1 MYKREI
7 EAPRASPIIA
17 GKPLQG
23 TWIGAFE
30 EVDLLT
36 IQHPFSI
43 PFPRWM
49 KDSRIKEWESFVVQD
64 ERFSLNALLSNL
76 KCYRVAQVILY
87 DKNSR
92 ERMWF
97 KKIIPLSGWRLPRTL
112 TNASIESRSYSFFFR
127 IHDWFDADTIK
138 VDFDIEATRRRPSFT
153 AHLEFDL
160 NRSMVSPMAVNLL
173 FSERRCMY
181 AFKALAAVRGDMV
194 FGGRHISL
202 DPQRTSGMFC
212 DFKGYYP
219 YRMRAVWC
227 TGSGFD
233 AENRRYGFSI
243 AENQARESYK
253 NNENALWLEGRLT
266 PLPPV
271 RITMPNGID
280 SDWVIQDTE
289 GMVDLTFSPQE
300 KTRSALNLLVSRA
313 EYDTPLGFFNGILL
327 TSEGER
333 IVVRNLWGLG
343 EKLYLRV

>member
-7 EAPRASPIIA
+7 EAPRASPINE

-23 TWIGAFE
+23 TWTSAFE
-30 EVDLLT
+30 DVDLLA

-49 KDSRIKEWESFVVQD
+49 KDIRIKEWESLVVQD
-64 ERFSLNALLSNL
+64 ERLYLNALLCNL
-76 KCYRVAQVILY
+76 KYYRFAQVVLY
-87 DKNSR
+87 DKKSR
-92 ERMWF
+92 ERMCF
-97 KKIIPLSGWRLPRTL
+97 KKIIPLGGWRMPRTL

-138 VDFDIEATRRRPSFT
+138 VDFDIEATRKRPSFT

-160 NRSMVSPMAVNLL
+160 NRSVVSPMAVNLL
-173 FSERRCMY
+173 FSDRRCMY
-181 AFKALAAVRGDMV
+181 AFKVLTAVRGDMV

-202 DPQRTSGMFC
+202 DFRRTSGLFC

-219 YRMRAVWC
+219 YRMRAAWC
-227 TGSGFD
+227 TGFGFD

-253 NNENALWLEGRLT
+253 NNENALWLDGRLT

-271 RITMPNGID
+271 RITLPNGIG
-280 SDWVIQDTE
+280 SDWIIQDTE
-289 GMVDLTFSPQE
+289 GMVDLTFIPQE
-300 KTRSALNLLVSRA
+300 KIRSALNLLISRV
-313 EYDTPLGFFNGILL
+313 EYDTPLGLFNGILL
-327 TSEGER
+327 TGEGER
-333 IVVRNLWGLG
+333 IVVRNLWGLA

>member
-23 TWIGAFE
+23 TWIGAFD
-30 EVDLLT
+30 EVDLLA

-49 KDSRIKEWESFVVQD
+49 KDCRIKEWESLVVQD
-64 ERFSLNALLSNL
+64 ERFSLNALLGNL
-76 KCYRVAQVILY
+76 KYYRVAQVILY
-87 DKNSR
+87 DKNSQ

-97 KKIIPLSGWRLPRTL
+97 RKTIPLGGWRLPRTL
-112 TNASIESRSYSFFFR
+112 TNAAIESRSYSFFFR

-160 NRSMVSPMAVNLL
+160 NRSEVSPMAVNLL

-181 AFKALAAVRGDMV
+181 AFKALAAIRGDMV

-202 DPQRTSGMFC
+202 DPQRTTGLFC

-227 TGSGFD
+227 TGCGFD

-280 SDWVIQDTE
+280 SDWIIQDTE

-300 KTRSALNLLVSRA
+300 KIRSALNLLVSRA

-327 TSEGER
+327 TAEGER
-333 IVVRNLWGLG
+333 IVVRNLWGLA
-343 EKLYLRV
+343 EKLYLRI